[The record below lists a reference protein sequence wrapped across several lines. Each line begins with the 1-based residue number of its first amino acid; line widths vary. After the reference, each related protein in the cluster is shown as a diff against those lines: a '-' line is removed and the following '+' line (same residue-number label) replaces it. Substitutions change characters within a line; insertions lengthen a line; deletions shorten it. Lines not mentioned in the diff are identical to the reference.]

1 MASASESDFPDLDA
15 TEPICPYTGLRTFTE
30 DEAIYFRGREEHIGK
45 CLNLLAAEHFVM
57 VTGASGDGKSSL
69 VFAGMLPEVR
79 AGFVRARYGNWV
91 IATFR
96 PERSPLR
103 NLAEALAQALR
114 LPGQASTVE
123 NELQQGFS
131 ALVALY
137 ETSALCPPA
146 PDPTLPPAEQRRQL
160 RSAANLLIV
169 ADQFEEFFTN
179 PENYDGEVPNAAA
192 RTTVNLLLETAR
204 LARER
209 ALPIYVV
216 GTMRSDFVGQCAE
229 FRGLIE
235 QVGAS
240 QYFVPRLLRHEFA
253 QVIRDPAALS
263 GNRIS
268 ERLVQRLVLDTNQGQ
283 DQLPVLQ
290 HALRRI
296 WLAADHGREQLDLR
310 HYAMVGGLDGQ
321 LPAGEQERFAAW
333 EATLPA
339 GEREFLR
346 GAPSLRNVLDA
357 HARHLFAE
365 AGALYNRDFT
375 PPLPPGTAER
385 VIEQTFRVLTRTDGK
400 RVVRNRLTGA
410 EITAIV
416 NDEALPWPVVCR
428 ILRPFRQPDATFLSP
443 FIDEGTDDRAVPPP
457 DTVLDLTHE
466 SLIRNWQQLSDWA
479 KAEAQ
484 DVRIAGNLLQEAA
497 RWQTHEESVGFLLPI
512 GLYTFFAQWVA
523 RKHGLTAWLAYYFE
537 AGADPVQRWQQAEQ
551 QHALLTRYLRA
562 SQRRLQAQLLLARFG
577 VRRLLA
583 LVLLPLLVGGLA
595 WQGWQWRQRQDDYVA
610 YHVIDEQAQN
620 LRAPQVQVE
629 TKARLLL
636 AADRLGEVAYVPW
649 LGGRRA
655 ADYAFPRMLDALHDD
670 TLAVSIGLSMYSVLD
685 QGNLSYDSVASENPA
700 VLRVLHDVEHRL
712 DRFGSLATRAGQP
725 APDAQQRTLAV
736 MTARTIMALTHYQ
749 LASAQLRTHAPRPRA
764 QQQAEYRRLART
776 HQRLLERLLAY
787 VRSQVQA
794 TQGISASPVGLGF
807 CLRVL
812 LAQGSFS
819 PQQLAFLD
827 QMNPYGGP
835 QARRQFDR
843 LFPPGL
849 TFYTREGSISHSGGY
864 VAAALTQMALH
875 HPDQAVRCMR
885 ALATQ
890 AKGVKEVNG
899 GFVLLPYLV
908 KYELLTPANLHQM
921 MRLCASIGGFPVNEL
936 YAGTLYSLLS
946 VRAGTMAHDV
956 SQPYNGASLNQSDAV
971 RLGGV
976 NPEYLDVDRTSYSLA
991 PAVREVAW
999 RAILGSIDSMA
1010 INEEV
1015 FSHEKGEPGDLDDP
1029 RTAGGHVRRNAL
1041 FIRSYVHQ
1049 LRGVYLYEVY
1059 YRQAPRAQREAAA
1072 EQEFA
1077 LADEALSALQSQ
1089 LARDPAA
1096 RGRGGSGVAS
1106 VNYWEWNLGPDQLPS
1121 NNQTIAAQDCLDFLR
1136 QATRPKTISTE
1147 DYYTCPLNAFFQHEL
1162 RQAASLAAAAGPAQ
1176 AFSQQ
1181 TMDLLSNDAL
1191 TDAIFPDRYSAIR
1204 THSLGTEALSRPGR
1218 YQPNLLWLRALVRYP
1233 LPGDTARQRQQALLL
1248 AVSEALQDSARL
1260 RRLRLTTQLHHFVE
1274 VAVRGRKKDYRLPIL
1289 YSNLATAL
1297 AGAGRVQEALRLAS
1311 WLGSALA
1318 VSTKLRIIEQAMLTS
1333 NQGYQA
1339 PLDSVLSDYSR
1350 RIERTPRVAAY
1361 NAFALLYWRPYPA
1374 SPLDRRFSETAVTV
1388 AENLYLTNLSLSRA
1402 VGYGLAGQSYRAS
1415 QEVPSYQP
1423 RQQRLEHFN
1432 LLLLALAHR
1441 LAPAPGWREYDRLA
1455 LTTPFPLMVADYDGP
1470 VN

>member
-1 MASASESDFPDLDA
+1 MAPDLYFPDLDA
-15 TEPICPYTGLRTFTE
+15 NEPICPYTGLRTFTE

-45 CLNLLAAEHFVM
+45 CLELLAVAHFVM

-91 IATFR
+91 VATFR

-103 NLAEALAQALR
+103 NMAEALTGALR
-114 LPGQASTVE
+114 LPGQASTIE

-131 ALVALY
+131 ALVELY
-137 ETSALCPPA
+137 ETSALCPPN
-146 PDPTLPPAEQRRQL
+146 PDSALPPAEQRRQQ
-160 RSAANLLIV
+160 RQAANLLLV
-169 ADQFEEFFTN
+169 VDQFEEFFTN
-179 PENYDGEVPNAAA
+179 PENYDEKVPNAAA

-209 ALPIYVV
+209 ALPIYIV

-253 QVIRDPAALS
+253 QVIRDPATFS

-296 WLAADHGREQLDLR
+296 WLAADKGREEMDLR
-310 HYAMVGGLDGQ
+310 HYAMVGGFDSQ
-321 LPAGEQERFAAW
+321 LPPGEQARFAAW
-333 EATLPA
+333 AATLPA
-339 GEREFLR
+339 GERDFLL

-357 HARHLFAE
+357 HAQHLFAA
-365 AGALYNRDFT
+365 AGALYNRDFE

-385 VIEQTFRVLTRTDGK
+385 VIEQVFRVLTRTDGK

-410 EITAIV
+410 EITAIID
-416 NDEALPWPVVCR
+416 DEALPWPVVCR

-443 FIDEGTDDRAVPPP
+443 FIGEDADDHAVPPP
-457 DTVLDLTHE
+457 ETVLDLTHE

-484 DVRIAGNLLQEAA
+484 DVRIATNLLQEAA
-497 RWQTHEESVGFLLPI
+497 RWQAHGESVDFLLTI
-512 GLYTFFAQWVA
+512 GLYTFFAQWLA
-523 RKHGLTAWLAYYFE
+523 RRHGLTAWLAYYFE
-537 AGADPVQRWQQAEQ
+537 AGADPAQRWQQAEQ
-551 QHALLTRYLRA
+551 QHTLVARYVEASRHRLR
-562 SQRRLQAQLLLARFG
+562 AQLLLARYG

-595 WQGWQWRQRQDDYVA
+595 WQGWQWRQRQDDYVV
-610 YHVIDEQAQN
+610 YHVIDEQAPN
-620 LRAPQVQVE
+620 LLAPQVQVE

-636 AADRLGEVAYVPW
+636 AADRLGTVAYVPW
-649 LGGRRA
+649 LGGRRP

-670 TLAVSIGLSMYSVLD
+670 TLAVNIGLSMYSVLD
-685 QGNLSYDSVASENPA
+685 QGNLSYDSVTSENPA
-700 VLRVLHDVEHRL
+700 ALRVLHDVEHRL
-712 DRFGSLATRAGQP
+712 DHFGSLATRAGQP

-736 MTARTIMALTHYQ
+736 MTARTIMALTHYR
-749 LASAQLRTHAPRPRA
+749 LASAQLRTHAPRTPA
-764 QQQAEYRRLART
+764 QRQAEYQRLART
-776 HQRLLERLLAY
+776 QQRLLGRLLAY

-794 TQGISASPVGLGF
+794 TQGIPASPVGLGF

-819 PQQLAFLD
+819 PQQLDFLN
-827 QMNPYGGP
+827 QMDPYGGRL
-835 QARRQFDR
+835 ARQQFNR
-843 LFPPGL
+843 LFPPEL
-849 TFYTREGSISHSGGY
+849 TFYTREGSIGHSGGY
-864 VAAALTQMALH
+864 VAAALAQMALH
-875 HPDQAVRCMR
+875 HPDRAVRCMR
-885 ALATQ
+885 TLATQ
-890 AKGVKEVNG
+890 VKGVKEVNG
-899 GFVLLPYLV
+899 GFTLLPYLV
-908 KYELLTPANLHQM
+908 KYEQLTPANLHQM

-946 VRAGTMAHDV
+946 VRAGTTAHDV
-956 SQPYNGASLNQSDAV
+956 SQPYNGASLNQPDAV

-976 NPEYLDVDRTSYSLA
+976 NPEYLDVDRASYSLA

-1010 INEEV
+1010 VNEEV
-1015 FSHEKGEPGDLDDP
+1015 FSHEKGEAGDMDAP
-1029 RTAGGHVRRNAL
+1029 QAAAGHVLRNAL
-1041 FIRSYVHQ
+1041 FLRSYVHQ
-1049 LRGVYLYEVY
+1049 LRGIYLHEVY
-1059 YRQAPRAQREAAA
+1059 YRQASPAQREAAA
-1072 EQEFA
+1072 EQEFV
-1077 LADEALSALQSQ
+1077 LADAALVALQRQ
-1089 LARDPAA
+1089 LARDPEAQEKT
-1096 RGRGGSGVAS
+1096 GHGVAN

-1121 NNQTIAAQDCLDFLR
+1121 SNQTVAAQDCLDFLR
-1136 QATRPKTISTE
+1136 QATRPKTMSVE
-1147 DYYTCPLNAFFQHEL
+1147 DYYVCPLNALFRHEA
-1162 RQAASLAAAAGPAQ
+1162 RHAANLAATAGPAQ

-1181 TMDLLSNDAL
+1181 TIELLRSDAL
-1191 TDAIFPDRYSAIR
+1191 NDAIFPDRYSAIR
-1204 THSLGTEALSRPGR
+1204 SHSLGTEALSRPGR
-1218 YQPNLLWLRALVRYP
+1218 YQPNLLWLRTLVRYP
-1233 LPGDTARQRQQALLL
+1233 LPGDTAQQRQQALLL
-1248 AVSEALQDSARL
+1248 TIAQALRDSASL
-1260 RRLRLTTQLHHFVE
+1260 GRLRLNAQLRRFVQA
-1274 VAVRGRKKDYRLPIL
+1274 AVRDKNKDYRCAIL
-1289 YSNLATAL
+1289 ASNLATAL
-1297 AGAGRVQEALRLAS
+1297 AGAGRIAEALRLAD

-1318 VSTKLRIIEQAMLTS
+1318 VSTKLRIIEQAMLTG
-1333 NQGYQA
+1333 NRGYQA
-1339 PLDSVLSDYSR
+1339 PLDSVLRDYSQ
-1350 RIERTPRVAAY
+1350 RIARTPRVAAY
-1361 NAFALLYWRPYPA
+1361 NSFALLYWRPYPA
-1374 SPLDRRFSETAVTV
+1374 SPLDQRFSEAAVTV

-1423 RQQRLEHFN
+1423 QQQRLEHFN

-1441 LAPAPGWREYDRLA
+1441 LAPTPGWREYDQLA
-1455 LTTPFPLMVADYDGP
+1455 LSTPFPAMVADYDGP